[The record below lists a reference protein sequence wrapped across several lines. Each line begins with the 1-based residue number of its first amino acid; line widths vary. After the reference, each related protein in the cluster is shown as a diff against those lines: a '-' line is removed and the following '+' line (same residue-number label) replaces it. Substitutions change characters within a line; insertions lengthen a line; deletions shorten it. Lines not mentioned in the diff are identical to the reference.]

1 MFEFTGVPA
10 TRNGTFGEHNEDI
23 ATFTES
29 GAWVIDGATGLT
41 NQTYTSASTDGQWF
55 AQQFDDHLRDR
66 IDRNEELSNIVL
78 DSIKDVREK
87 YYSIA
92 GSNDINK
99 VTEPSGAIAIV
110 RPHPE
115 TELEFFVL
123 GDCSVVASHSNDTTT
138 DIFGEGPREYDKK
151 AIEKLSGL
159 VRDGRSHREAFEE
172 IKPMLREHRRLKNT
186 PDGYW
191 GLGFSTEAVEHA
203 RTGTFNWRDVRFLCL
218 FTDGFEQ
225 IVQTFNVFCDWSAA
239 LNYIETNGVERSLRV
254 LSDIQRSDP
263 DCHRYP
269 RLKPSDDMSLIAL
282 GEQVD

>member
-1 MFEFTGVPA
+1 MFEFTGVSA
-10 TRNGTFGEHNEDI
+10 SRNGTFGEHNEDV
-23 ATFTES
+23 ATFIEG

-41 NQTYTSASTDGQWF
+41 DHTYTSASTDGQWF
-55 AQQFDDHLRDR
+55 AQTFDELLRDR
-66 IDRNEELSNIVL
+66 IDRNEALSNIVS
-78 DSIKDVREK
+78 DSIKDIREK

-92 GSNDINK
+92 GSDDIDK

-123 GDCSVVASHSNDTTT
+123 GDCSVVASHPNRTTT
-138 DIFGEGPREYDKK
+138 DILGKGPREYDKK
-151 AIEKLSGL
+151 AIKNLSEL
-159 VRDGRSHREAFEE
+159 VHEGYSHKEAFEE

-191 GLGFSTEAVEHA
+191 GLGFSTEAVDHA
-203 RTGTFNWRDVRFLCL
+203 RTGKFKWGDVRFLSL

-225 IVQTFNVFCDWSAA
+225 IIQVFDVFCDWSAA

-254 LSDIQRSDP
+254 LRDIQRSDP
-263 DCHRYP
+263 NCRRYP
-269 RLKPSDDMSLIAL
+269 RLKPSDDMSLVAV
-282 GEQVD
+282 GEQTN